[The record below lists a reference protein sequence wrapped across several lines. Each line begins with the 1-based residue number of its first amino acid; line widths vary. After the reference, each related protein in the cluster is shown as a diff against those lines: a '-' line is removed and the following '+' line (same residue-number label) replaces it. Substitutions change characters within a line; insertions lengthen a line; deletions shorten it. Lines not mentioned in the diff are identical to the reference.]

1 MFSKL
6 RFRLASVILISCV
19 LVFSISFFISNKL
32 TKKSMNTSVRDS
44 LNEVYR
50 VDLVTSA
57 SDVSLYKTATVFLTY
72 EDQLLTFTDSYSA
85 DILEKIC
92 KAIIKDDKNEG
103 KINVGNLKIAYARKK
118 ASLNLE
124 TDYEDYFEYISGFK
138 VYDEYIFV
146 DYTDKYQSL
155 LDSQQALLFSGF
167 FLVILLS
174 IVSFFISY
182 RLIVPVE
189 KSYKR
194 ERQLLGDVSHELKT
208 PVAIITSNLETI
220 ENKKEDLII
229 NQDKWLKNIKNQ
241 TIRMQYLIKELLN
254 FSSHRTKLDK
264 KNKYPACNISRT
276 LEKIILSY
284 EELAYKKGI
293 KIEYT
298 IADNIEYNCSK
309 EDINKLFSI
318 LIDNAIKYNK
328 DKGYINISLKEKSKK
343 IVFSI
348 KNSGHGIAPEN
359 INKIFDRFYRESYA
373 RTQENEISFGLGLS
387 IAKSIVDYYKG
398 QIVVRS
404 ELEVETEFEI
414 TFNKKSKKI

>member
-32 TKKSMNTSVRDS
+32 TKKSMNTSVKDS
-44 LNEVYR
+44 LNEVYK

-72 EDQLLTFTDSYSA
+72 EDQILTFTDSYSA

-103 KINVGNLKIAYARKK
+103 KINVGNLKIAYAKK
-118 ASLNLE
+118 QASLNLE
-124 TDYEDYFEYISGFK
+124 TDFEDYFEYISGFK
-138 VYDEYIFV
+138 IYNEYIFV

-155 LDSQQALLFSGF
+155 LDSQQSLLFSGF

-229 NQDKWLKNIKNQ
+229 NQDKWLKNIKTQ

-254 FSSHRTKLDK
+254 FSSYRTKFDK
-264 KNKYPACNISRT
+264 NNNYSLCNLSRT

-293 KIEYT
+293 KIEYN
-298 IADNIEYNCSK
+298 IAENIEYNCSK

-328 DKGYINISLKEKSKK
+328 DKGYININLKEKSKK

-398 QIVVRS
+398 QINVRS

-414 TFNKKSKKI
+414 IFNKKSKKI

>member
-138 VYDEYIFV
+138 IYDEYIFV

>member
-19 LVFSISFFISNKL
+19 LVFSVSFLISNKL
-32 TKKSMNTSVRDS
+32 TSKSMNTSVKDS
-44 LNEVYR
+44 LNEVYK

-72 EDQLLTFTDSYSA
+72 EDQILTFTDSYSA
-85 DILEKIC
+85 DILDKIC
-92 KAIIKDDKNEG
+92 KAIIKDDKDEG
-103 KINVGNLKIAYARKK
+103 KIKVGDLKIAYAKKK
-118 ASLNLE
+118 ATLNLE
-124 TDYEDYFEYISGFK
+124 TDFNDYFEYINGFK

-167 FLVILLS
+167 FLVALLS

-182 RLIVPVE
+182 KLIVPVE

-220 ENKKEDLII
+220 ENKKDDLVE
-229 NQDKWLKNIKNQ
+229 NQEKWLTNIKNQ

-254 FSSHRTKLDK
+254 FSSHRTKFDK
-264 KNKYPACNISRT
+264 KNKYPACNLSRT

-293 KIEYT
+293 KIEYD
-298 IADNIEYNCSK
+298 IVENIEYNCSK

-318 LIDNAIKYNK
+318 LIDNAIKYNNK
-328 DKGYINISLKEKSKK
+328 KGYIKICLKEKSKK
-343 IVFSI
+343 IFFSI

-414 TFNKKSKKI
+414 TFNKKSSK